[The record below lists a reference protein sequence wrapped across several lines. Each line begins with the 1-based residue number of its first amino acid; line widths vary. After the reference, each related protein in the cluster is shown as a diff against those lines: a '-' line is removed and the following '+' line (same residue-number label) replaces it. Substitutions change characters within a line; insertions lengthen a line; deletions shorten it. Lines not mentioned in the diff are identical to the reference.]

1 MKSEFLKYSLS
12 SNDSNLN
19 ELIEEIM
26 PLLDSFRETKKK
38 INSEYLKKDK
48 YVLKRILNA
57 LYQSYYSIPKTKV
70 AISLTAQ
77 HYSGT
82 ELNYRSIKRIYHCLI
97 TNRYIT
103 YQKGSK
109 QTSKITRINPS
120 KKLIIAFK
128 KIGFIWRKYE
138 LNPNENN
145 VIVKIKDKQTKK
157 KNIVPTPDNNLSKK
171 FQNNLD
177 YINQKLSNHCL
188 TLDIDDDAYLLLEN
202 EIKKHN
208 RKNKHYDYWN
218 ENIPY
223 SIDYSKFKLRRIF
236 SNKDLD
242 LHGRFYG
249 GWWQSLPEKYRQH
262 ITIDGRQTVEVDYST
277 LALRMVYAF
286 QKKKITNTEDAFDLG
301 LKPNKEQ
308 RKIIKKFTYA
318 IINDEEGKYRL
329 SNEKYKLLKVS
340 HNQLVRLILKYH
352 PPVKEYLRSNIGLR
366 LMNYDSEIT
375 KDILLNMFKRDIIV
389 LPIHDSFIVARKYL
403 TVLTKQMEVSY
414 KKVLKQLPKYDI
426 SEPKWRIDFYESL
439 DKKLKKTDKL
449 NKENFSIISGKKS
462 SIYYNYL
469 FAWKKWLNQS
479 LSK

>member
-1 MKSEFLKYSLS
+1 MQSYFLKYSLN
-12 SNDSNLN
+12 SNDNQLDD
-19 ELIEEIM
+19 LIEEIM
-26 PLLDSFRETKKK
+26 PLLDISRETKKRV
-38 INSEYLKKDK
+38 NSEYLKKDR

-57 LYQSYYSIPKTKV
+57 LYQSYYSIPKSKV

-97 TNRYIT
+97 TNRYIL
-103 YQKGSK
+103 YYKGSK
-109 QTSKITRINPS
+109 LTSKITRIYPS
-120 KKLIIAFK
+120 TKLIIAFK
-128 KIGFIWRKYE
+128 KIGFVWRKYE

-145 VIVKIKDKQTKK
+145 IIVKIKNKQTKK
-157 KNIVPTPDNNLSKK
+157 KKIIPTPDNNLSKK
-171 FQNNLD
+171 LENNLN

-208 RKNKHYDYWN
+208 RKNKHSDYWR

-223 SIDYSKFKLRRIF
+223 SINYSNFKLRRIF

-242 LHGRFYG
+242 LHGRFYA
-249 GWWQSLPEKYRQH
+249 GWWQSLPERFRQH

-277 LALRMVYAF
+277 LALRMVYALE
-286 QKKKITNTEDAFDLG
+286 KKEITNTEDAFDLG

-329 SNEKYKLLKVS
+329 PDEKYKLLKVS
-340 HNQLVRLILKYH
+340 HNQLVALILKYH
-352 PPVKEYLRSNIGLR
+352 PPVKEYLRSNIGLK

-375 KDILLNMFKRDIIV
+375 QDILLNMFKKDIIV

-403 TVLTKQMEVSY
+403 AILTKQMEVSY
-414 KKVLKQLPKYDI
+414 KKFLKQLPKYDI
-426 SEPKWRIDFYESL
+426 SEPKWRLDFYESL

-469 FAWKKWLNQS
+469 FGWKKWLN
-479 LSK
+479 